1 MELFVLPTCV
11 QFPLA
16 LQPVMNVGA
25 SVKLFWVLSSIV
37 SLAVQSNTWHTWQLL
52 GDRLLPPKV
61 FCSPRVCHPNYI
73 RCWQRI
79 RSVWWG
85 QGWCGRPTR
94 RRAFFFFFHGW
105 LPLIHGWP
113 ESKPHLKTLLLIFW
127 SWPVYCCSFRAL
139 FKYQGRQ
146 IKHLKQQLEKMLF
159 HLKVQY
165 VKFGHLSI
173 CKTKRVT
180 SD

>member
-61 FCSPRVCHPNYI
+61 FRSPRVCHPNYI
-73 RCWQRI
+73 RSWQRI

-85 QGWCGRPTR
+85 QGWWWRPTH
-94 RRAFFFFFHGW
+94 RRAFFFFFTDDSLSFMAG
-105 LPLIHGWP
+105 L

-127 SWPVYCCSFRAL
+127 SCPIKYFGLTLMASWLWPQAV
-139 FKYQGRQ
+139 
-146 IKHLKQQLEKMLF
+146 
-159 HLKVQY
+159 
-165 VKFGHLSI
+165 
-173 CKTKRVT
+173 
-180 SD
+180 